1 MSGVAVVVVKRTSF
15 QRSVQEEPDPRILAL
30 LEAGD
35 PAVQRMRSAHEAH
48 VRTLASVQEGLA
60 KAGLSTVVVGPGDV
74 FDTTDAAL
82 VVTIGGD
89 GTLLTASHQVGAGVP
104 VLGVN
109 SAPEHSVGFFCG
121 ADADT
126 IDAVLARL
134 HAGELSRVVLTRLEV
149 RCDGGV
155 VSKHVL
161 NDALFCHLSPAAT
174 SRYVLSCDG
183 REEEQRSSGF
193 WIGPAAG
200 STAAQRSAGGDVL
213 PLDSDDLQLVVRE
226 PYTPYGRPLVITKLR
241 IRRGGRVDIKSK
253 MHDARLFLD
262 GPAESHAIKFGQT
275 LSFTAS
281 DEPLTLLGINRERAR
296 I

>member
-1 MSGVAVVVVKRTSF
+1 MTGHALVVVKRTSF
-15 QRSVQEEPDPRILAL
+15 QRAVEEERDARIVAMLD
-30 LEAGD
+30 AGD
-35 PAVQRMRSAHEAH
+35 PVVTRMRAAHEAH
-48 VRTLASVQEGLA
+48 VRALEAVTDGLA
-60 KAGLSTVVVGPGDV
+60 RAGLSTVVVGPAER
-74 FDTTDAAL
+74 FDTTGAAL

-109 SAPEHSVGFFCG
+109 SAPAHSVGFFCG
-121 ADADT
+121 ADGAT
-126 IDAVLARL
+126 IEPVLARFA
-134 HAGELSRVVLTRLEV
+134 AGELSRVVLTRLEV
-149 RCDGGV
+149 RLDGAV

-161 NDALFCHLSPAAT
+161 NDALFCHESPAAT
-174 SRYVLSCDG
+174 SRYLLSFDG

-226 PYTPYGRPLVITKLR
+226 PYTPYGRPLVITKLLV
-241 IRRGGRVDIKSK
+241 RRGQRLEIRSK

-262 GPAESHAIKFGQT
+262 GPAERTAIRFGET

-281 DEPLTLLGINRERAR
+281 DEPLTLLGMRADR
-296 I
+296 SKG